1 LKAGKPAQRQPET
14 SMTTTDP
21 TTTETMK
28 VPVTEPTSSP
38 SLEQYYSARLANVR
52 QHLPDAAKQLKGAGG
67 ACVHIQYDGCG
78 DSGQIEGIEYRG
90 EDGKPIDILG
100 KVTITDDE
108 LMDLFY
114 DLTQARHPG
123 WENNDGAFGEFEW
136 NLTGDTLTHTHN
148 DRFTDY
154 DTTEHEGL

>member
-1 LKAGKPAQRQPET
+1 
-14 SMTTTDP
+14 MTTTDP

-28 VPVTEPTSSP
+28 VQVTEPTSSL
-38 SLEQYYSARLANVR
+38 SLEQYYSARLANAR
-52 QHLPDAAKQLKGAGG
+52 QHLPDAAKQLKGAGV

-123 WENNDGAFGEFEW
+123 W
-136 NLTGDTLTHTHN
+136 
-148 DRFTDY
+148 R
-154 DTTEHEGL
+154 TTTARSANSSGISPATP